1 MKKTAFH
8 ILLFQLVISIIFMD
22 GFNVNANAST
32 TNSPI
37 SASLPSSSQLPTTS
51 GGNQNPIFQLL
62 GYVKDSFVRMKDGSV
77 QLYTNHQRCNTI
89 RSKQREY
96 LSITASRLPETQQ
109 KQAKQYTINAG
120 GITYEEFDFLL
131 KGKDD
136 RGRLANIIFMMV
148 FAPNFVPYAFMFF
161 PEMLPSPF
169 AMSMNKGPL
178 FNKMEIISRE
188 RAHCVLQTMIDVER
202 SSRVAPIISNLN
214 PFGKGKTKRM
224 MERMDKL
231 SHACGALLSADGA
244 VGKNGAEL
252 LMKVLE
258 DEIYTKDKPNKSS
271 TSLTTLPKAVVKGLG
286 KALEAPA
293 TNQFLPAFILRG
305 KVLNCLTQIT
315 ASDEFLV
322 DQNVDL
328 GSLSSELLE
337 EACSK
342 RLIGGPGRS
351 HKEMIDGLSSWLDMS
366 VRQPEE
372 KVKTGLHYNGN
383 LARAALLSYN
393 AVDAAR
399 DPRTSSFLPRLVF
412 QGQLYASPN
421 MGSLEGSQ
429 ESIESTKLIE
439 KSQRW
444 LQNKK

>member
-1 MKKTAFH
+1 M
-8 ILLFQLVISIIFMD
+8 
-22 GFNVNANAST
+22 
-32 TNSPI
+32 
-37 SASLPSSSQLPTTS
+37 
-51 GGNQNPIFQLL
+51 
-62 GYVKDSFVRMKDGSV
+62 
-77 QLYTNHQRCNTI
+77 
-89 RSKQREY
+89 
-96 LSITASRLPETQQ
+96 
-109 KQAKQYTINAG
+109 
-120 GITYEEFDFLL
+120 
-131 KGKDD
+131 
-136 RGRLANIIFMMV
+136 
-148 FAPNFVPYAFMFF
+148 
-161 PEMLPSPF
+161 
-169 AMSMNKGPL
+169 
-178 FNKMEIISRE
+178 
-188 RAHCVLQTMIDVER
+188 
-202 SSRVAPIISNLN
+202 
-214 PFGKGKTKRM
+214 
-224 MERMDKL
+224 
-231 SHACGALLSADGA
+231 
-244 VGKNGAEL
+244 
-252 LMKVLE
+252 
-258 DEIYTKDKPNKSS
+258 
-271 TSLTTLPKAVVKGLG
+271 KGLG

-412 QGQLYASPN
+412 QGQLYANPN

-429 ESIESTKLIE
+429 ESIESTKLIK

-444 LQNKK
+444 FQNKK